1 MARIFGTAG
10 AATPVLLEQLKN
22 RKSAMEP
29 AAPALQSAGCAAHF
43 SGADHAIVI
52 AFAPKEKAARRAAST
67 KTPGRR
73 FRLRAQSDLSHFS
86 E

>member
-29 AAPALQSAGCAAHF
+29 AVPALQSAGCAAHF

-52 AFAPKEKAARRAAST
+52 AFRQKKKPPRGGSNENARGFSQ
-67 KTPGRR
+67 
-73 FRLRAQSDLSHFS
+73 LRAQINLSHFAF
-86 E
+86 